1 MRDRGS
7 VVCLAILEMHVSK
20 KSAGDRKHVKQ
31 DFKQHSADTIT
42 VLSLFTELYES
53 VFSFAEH
60 KTRYFKECWETKQ
73 VTVAIDLHCK
83 HCWVD

>member
-7 VVCLAILEMHVSK
+7 VVCLATLEMHVSK
-20 KSAGDRKHVKQ
+20 KYPGDRKHVKQ

-42 VLSLFTELYES
+42 VLSLL
-53 VFSFAEH
+53 H